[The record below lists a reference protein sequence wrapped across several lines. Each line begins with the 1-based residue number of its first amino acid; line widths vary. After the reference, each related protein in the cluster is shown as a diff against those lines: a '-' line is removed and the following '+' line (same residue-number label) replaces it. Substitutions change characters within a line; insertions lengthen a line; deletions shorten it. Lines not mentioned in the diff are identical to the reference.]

1 MRPTCPVCNQ
11 RGCAVNYLREGVTH
25 YRSRCENCIRRSR
38 ALPRRQARW
47 HIAGYIKPKTCDR
60 CGFRA
65 RFTAQLLVYHVDGRL
80 DNVNLKNLRT
90 ICRNCEVEI
99 SRGDLAWKKGD
110 LEPDR

>member
-11 RGCAVNYLREGVTH
+11 RPCAVNYVREDVTH
-25 YRSRCENCIRRSR
+25 YRSRCENCIRRNR
-38 ALPRRQARW
+38 ALPRRRARW
-47 HIAGYIKPKTCDR
+47 QTAGYQKSRTCDR

-65 RFTAQLLVYHVDGRL
+65 RFTAQLLVYHADGRL
-80 DNVNLKNLRT
+80 DNVDLKNLRT

-99 SRGDLAWKKGD
+99 NRSDMAWSKGD